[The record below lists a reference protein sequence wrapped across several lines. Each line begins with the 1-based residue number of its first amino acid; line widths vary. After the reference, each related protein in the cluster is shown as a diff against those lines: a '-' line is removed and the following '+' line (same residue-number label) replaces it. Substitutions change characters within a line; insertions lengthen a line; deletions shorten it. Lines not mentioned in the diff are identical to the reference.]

1 MESQNLNTG
10 NMNQNDQTDD
20 PMDEKKS
27 KVKNIFDS
35 IAWKYDLLNHLL
47 SFGVDKYW
55 RRKALKLS
63 KVGSES
69 FLLDVACGTGDVA
82 IEANKQGVRKIVGAD
97 FSRNMLGLFKRKSE
111 WIAGRVI
118 QSTAEQM
125 PFKGKSFTNIT
136 VAFGVRNF
144 YDIKEGFKSFH
155 RVLKQKGKATI
166 IEFQMPEN
174 AFFKALYKLYFKK
187 ILPLI
192 GGIISK
198 NKTAYQYL
206 PDSVEEFDEKISLVE
221 LLKDAGFRLVTKHT
235 LTFGIVQVVIA
246 EK

>member
-1 MESQNLNTG
+1 
-10 NMNQNDQTDD
+10 MND
-20 PMDEKKS
+20 KKN

-35 IAWKYDLLNHLL
+35 IAYRYDFLNHLL
-47 SFGVDKYW
+47 SFGIDNYW
-55 RRKALKLS
+55 RRKALKLT

-69 FLLDVACGTGDVA
+69 ILLDVACGTGDVA
-82 IEANKQGVRKIVGAD
+82 IEASKQGVKKMIGAD
-97 FSRNMLGLFKRKSE
+97 FSHNMLELFKKKLS
-111 WIAGRVI
+111 WIDGKVV
-118 QSTAEQM
+118 QSTAEQL
-125 PFKGKSFTNIT
+125 PFRDNSFTNIS

-155 RVLKQKGKATI
+155 RVLKPEGKATI
-166 IEFQMPEN
+166 IEFQIPEN
-174 AFFKALYKLYFKK
+174 KIFRGLYKFYFKK
-187 ILPLI
+187 ILPFL

-206 PDSVEEFDEKISLVE
+206 PDSVEEFDEKISLVD
-221 LLKDAGFRLVTKHT
+221 LLNEAGFSSVTRHK

>member
-1 MESQNLNTG
+1 
-10 NMNQNDQTDD
+10 
-20 PMDEKKS
+20 MDEKKN

-35 IAWKYDLLNHLL
+35 IAGKYDFLNHLL
-47 SFGVDKYW
+47 SFGVDHYW
-55 RRKALKLS
+55 RKKALKLS
-63 KVGSES
+63 NVGSES
-69 FLLDVACGTGDVA
+69 ILLDVACGTGDVA
-82 IEANKQGVRKIVGAD
+82 IEAYKQGVRKIVGAD
-97 FSRNMLGLFKRKSE
+97 FSHNMLGLFVKKSE
-111 WIAGRVI
+111 WIEGRTV
-118 QSTAEQM
+118 QTSAEQM
-125 PFKGKSFTNIT
+125 PFRDNSFTNIT

-155 RVLKQKGKATI
+155 HVLKLNGKATI

-174 AFFKALYKLYFKK
+174 IFFKSLYKFYFKK

-198 NKTAYQYL
+198 NKTAYNYL
-206 PDSVEEFDEKISLVE
+206 PESVEEFDEKIILVD
-221 LLKDAGFRLVTKHT
+221 LLKEVGFKSVKKHR

>member
-1 MESQNLNTG
+1 MI
-10 NMNQNDQTDD
+10 
-20 PMDEKKS
+20 EKKQ

-35 IAWKYDLLNHLL
+35 IAFRYDFLNHLL

-55 RRKALKLS
+55 RRKALQLS

-69 FLLDVACGTGDVA
+69 ILLDVACGTGDVA
-82 IEANKQGVRKIVGAD
+82 IEAHKQGVRNIIGAD
-97 FSRNMLGLFKRKSE
+97 FSHNMLGLFKKKSQ
-111 WIAGRVI
+111 WIEGYVI
-118 QSTAEQM
+118 QTTAEQM
-125 PFKGKSFTNIT
+125 PFRDDTFTNIT

-144 YDIKEGFKSFH
+144 YDIIEGFKSFH
-155 RVLKQKGKATI
+155 RVLKIKGKATV

-174 AFFKALYKLYFKK
+174 KVFKSFYKFYFKK

-192 GGIISK
+192 GGIVSK
-198 NKTAYQYL
+198 NKPAYEYL
-206 PDSVEEFDEKISLVE
+206 PNSVEEFDEKILLVD
-221 LLKDAGFRLVTKHT
+221 LLKEVGFKSVKKYK

>member
-1 MESQNLNTG
+1 M
-10 NMNQNDQTDD
+10 DD
-20 PMDEKKS
+20 KKNN
-27 KVKNIFDS
+27 VKNIFDS
-35 IAWKYDLLNHLL
+35 IAGNYDFLNHLL

-69 FLLDVACGTGDVA
+69 VLLDVACGTGDVA
-82 IEANKQGVRKIVGAD
+82 IEAFRQGVRQIVGAD
-97 FSRNMLGLFKRKSE
+97 YSHNMLELFKNKSE
-111 WIAGRVI
+111 WIEGKVI
-118 QSTAEQM
+118 QTTAEQI
-125 PFKGKSFTNIT
+125 PIKDNSFTNIT

-144 YDIKEGFKSFH
+144 YDIKEGFNSFH
-155 RVLKQKGKATI
+155 RVLKSNGKVTV

-174 AFFKALYKLYFKK
+174 KFFKSLYKFYFKR
-187 ILPLI
+187 ILPLV

-198 NKTAYQYL
+198 NKVAYNYL
-206 PDSVEEFDEKISLVE
+206 PESVEEFDEKISLVDM
-221 LLKDAGFRLVTKHT
+221 LKESGFKSVKKYK

>member
-1 MESQNLNTG
+1 MYDQSVLNI
-10 NMNQNDQTDD
+10 MQD
-20 PMDEKKS
+20 KKN

-35 IAWKYDLLNHLL
+35 IAFRYDFLNHLL

-82 IEANKQGVRKIVGAD
+82 IEAYKQGVRKIIGAD
-97 FSRNMLGLFKRKSE
+97 FSHNMLSLFKKKSE
-111 WIAGRVI
+111 WIAGKVI
-118 QSTAEQM
+118 QTTAEQM
-125 PFKGKSFTNIT
+125 PFTDNTFTNIT

-144 YDIKEGFKSFH
+144 YDIQEGFKSFY
-155 RVLKQKGKATI
+155 RVMKSNGKATV
-166 IEFQMPEN
+166 IEFQMPQN
-174 AFFKALYKLYFKK
+174 IIFKTLYKFYFKR
-187 ILPLI
+187 ILPFI

-206 PDSVEEFDEKISLVE
+206 PNSVEEFDENIYLVDM
-221 LLKDAGFRLVTKHT
+221 LKQAGFKSVKKFR

>member
-1 MESQNLNTG
+1 MDDKK
-10 NMNQNDQTDD
+10 NQ
-20 PMDEKKS
+20 
-27 KVKNIFDS
+27 VKNIFDS
-35 IAWKYDLLNHLL
+35 IAGSYDFLNHLL

-63 KVGSES
+63 KVGGDSI
-69 FLLDVACGTGDVA
+69 LLDVACGTGDVA
-82 IEANKQGVRKIVGAD
+82 MEAYTQGVRKIVGAD
-97 FSRNMLGLFKRKSE
+97 FSHNMLGLFIKKSE
-111 WIAGRVI
+111 WIKGNAI
-118 QSTAEQM
+118 QTTAEQM
-125 PFKGKSFTNIT
+125 PFRDHSFTNIT

-155 RVLKQKGKATI
+155 RVLKQNGNATV

-174 AFFKALYKLYFKK
+174 ILFKSLYKFYFKK

-192 GGIISK
+192 GGIVSK

-206 PDSVEEFDEKISLVE
+206 PDSVEEFDEKIDLVN
-221 LLKDAGFRLVTKHT
+221 LLKEAGFKSVKKYK

-246 EK
+246 QK

>member
-1 MESQNLNTG
+1 
-10 NMNQNDQTDD
+10 
-20 PMDEKKS
+20 MDEKKK
-27 KVKNIFDS
+27 KVKDIFDS
-35 IAWKYDLLNHLL
+35 IAVRYDFLNHLL

-55 RRKALKLS
+55 RRKALRLS
-63 KVGSES
+63 KVGKDS

-82 IEANKQGVRKIVGAD
+82 IEAYKQGVRNVVGAD
-97 FSRNMLGLFKRKSE
+97 FSHNMLGLFKKKKQ
-111 WIAGRVI
+111 WIDGKAI
-118 QSTAEQM
+118 QTTAEQM
-125 PFKGKSFTNIT
+125 PFRDNSFTNIT

-155 RVLKQKGKATI
+155 RVLKSNGKATV

-174 AFFKALYKLYFKK
+174 KFFKGLYKFYFKK
-187 ILPLI
+187 ILPFI
-192 GGIISK
+192 GGLVSK

-206 PDSVEEFDEKISLVE
+206 PDSVEEFDEKISLVDLFKE
-221 LLKDAGFRLVTKHT
+221 VGFKSVKKYR